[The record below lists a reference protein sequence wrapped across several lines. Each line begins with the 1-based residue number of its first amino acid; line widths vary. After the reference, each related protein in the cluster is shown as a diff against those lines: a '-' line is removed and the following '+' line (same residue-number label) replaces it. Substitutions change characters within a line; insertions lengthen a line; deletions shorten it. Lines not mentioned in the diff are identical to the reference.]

1 MVRFIGPDNDAY
13 VASVVRHLAEY
24 EELSGHRVDLEIV
37 PEADYVT
44 NSLDVLRRRLRGESA
59 PDVFVSGP
67 VSMWKLA
74 GEGLVEP
81 LDDHLNRC
89 TDDYEPTDFL
99 SPTMECN
106 RWTGRRGDPL
116 GNGSLLEIPVNWET
130 YNLAYLPEVLEQAGL
145 SEPPTTWEAYFAA
158 AAAIAEKVPDVRGFA
173 QRGTDTWHTMYTG
186 FATQLWSY
194 GGVDF
199 DAAGRSAIA
208 DPEALEAT
216 RDFVA
221 ALHAAGPTAW
231 PGGHWLEVA
240 RDFAAGRYGLI
251 VDSDHYVAFFEGPD
265 SAVRGRVAY
274 TRPPTGPD
282 GLRKANMWTWSLVM
296 NSASR
301 DKDAAWRF
309 IEWASSRSFLTRATL
324 EGNMNPT
331 RQSTWDDEAF
341 RAASAGWN
349 GYAENSLDILQTT
362 ARVLPTPMP
371 EYLDVASQWSRGLV
385 EAYLESARL
394 DEILSKTAKSIDG
407 LLDGE
412 DRTAAP
418 AVAR

>member
-1 MVRFIGPDNDAY
+1 MVRFIGPDNDSY
-13 VASVVRHLAEY
+13 VAGVVRHIAEY
-24 EELSGHRVDLEIV
+24 EELSGHKVDLEIV
-37 PEADYVT
+37 PETDYVT
-44 NSLDVLRRRLRGESA
+44 NSLDVLRGRLRGESA

-81 LDDHLNRC
+81 LDDYLNRC
-89 TDDYEPTDFL
+89 ADDYEPTDFM
-99 SPTMECN
+99 SPFLECN

-116 GNGSLLEIPVNWET
+116 GEGSLLEIPVNWET
-130 YNLAYLPEVLEQAGL
+130 YNLAYLPDVLEKAGL
-145 SEPPTTWEAYFAA
+145 SEPPPTWEAYFAA
-158 AAAIAEKVPDVRGFA
+158 AAVITEKVPEVRGFA

-208 DPEALEAT
+208 VTEALEAT
-216 RDFVA
+216 RDFVW

-240 RDFAAGRYGLI
+240 RDFAAGRYGMI
-251 VDSDHYVAFFEGPD
+251 VDSDHYVAFFEGAD

-274 TRPPTGPD
+274 TQPPTGPD
-282 GLRKANMWTWSLVM
+282 GLRNANMWTWSLVM
-296 NSASR
+296 NSASP

-309 IEWASSRSFLTRATL
+309 IEWASSRSFLTRAAL

-331 RQSTWDDEAF
+331 RHSTWDDETF
-341 RAASAGWN
+341 RAVSARWN

-371 EYLDVASQWSRGLV
+371 EYLDVASHWSRGLV
-385 EAYLESARL
+385 EAYLDPARL
-394 DEILSKTAKSIDG
+394 DEILSDTATRIDG

-412 DRTAAP
+412 DRNAAQ
-418 AVAR
+418 AVAL